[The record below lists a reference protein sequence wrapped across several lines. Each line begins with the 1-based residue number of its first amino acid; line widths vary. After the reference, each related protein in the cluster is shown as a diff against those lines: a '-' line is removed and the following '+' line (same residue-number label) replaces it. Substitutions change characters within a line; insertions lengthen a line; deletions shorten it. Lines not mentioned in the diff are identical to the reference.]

1 MENLMFDAWEIE
13 RALRGL
19 QLGGS
24 RRTGRKRSGLSSES
38 TSTLAGLK
46 LRTAMQLA
54 ALLAEMHSGLR
65 RKVWTEDE
73 GLIDDVFAQFVGFV
87 GGKIKDTLTV
97 SLLRRDLQDNSDTD
111 TAAIILQVRA
121 EVKMQLLKT
130 SKKAE
135 LNSSTLIA
143 YMKDCWTHSASKYYP
158 VENWRTESPQY
169 CTIFTLR
176 ISPSFMSLE
185 GPFIDMSNR
194 IIREYARYEH
204 HFLNV
209 AFVAENNSQIGP
221 WVFKNEGA
229 EFEYKIKD
237 VLSNG
242 VQLAGRKFKFLAFS
256 NSSLK
261 EGRFLFFHEP
271 ENEKSI
277 TVESI
282 RAWMGDFSAIRTPAR
297 YAARMGQALTATT
310 PTVDID
316 DSEVTMRH
324 PDVKRNGYTFSDGVG
339 TVSKDLARVIWES
352 LRLGRRAL
360 TALPTSNVEDNENN
374 VPSAFQI
381 RFGGA
386 KGMVSVDARLPGK
399 RMCIRDSMTKFDSPN
414 CKVLEVAD
422 YASPTVARPAHLNRQ
437 VILILEDL
445 GVPNSVFLRLQ
456 RDSIKDLSLMRTDV
470 GKLVGMA
477 GKMSHFGNFVR
488 LISKNDGDIH
498 NWISNEFIQHCLD
511 HVRNFLLKEIK
522 YRARIKIPNGWTL
535 FGILDETGILKD
547 GQVFVS
553 VVGATDS
560 NDSAPPQRI
569 LKGQVVVYRNPCV
582 HPGDIQFATAVD
594 VPPLHHLRNVIVFSQ
609 HGNRD
614 LPSQLAGGDLDGDQ
628 FSVLENRS
636 LFPSTVCS
644 PAAYTARPEKI
655 HPNAVTITDVI
666 DFIIYFLKNNNLG
679 VLSKRHMAV
688 ADSAPGGPRNPGC
701 IHLAELCSTAVDFA
715 KSGIPAV
722 ITHATPTFKQ
732 KPDYMRPANES
743 DNFNRNR
750 FYKSDKVMGHMFR
763 DPELNSAIRNAEL
776 GVTQPSSRIQSRDPL
791 WEFIL
796 ESAPA
801 NWKDSIPQARDFHAA
816 YIWQVYDITSYCD
829 PVLSEMDLW
838 TGCIDMS
845 HRAYYRTHFNF
856 DAWAK
861 DQFGGLMMR
870 MQKQMIQDLDD
881 EGVRRLAAACYY
893 VAVRE
898 KKPASET
905 SDDALGGTGGVFGFI
920 LFHHLL

>member
-1 MENLMFDAWEIE
+1 MQNLMFDAWEIE
-13 RALRGL
+13 RAMRGL

-24 RRTGRKRSGLSSES
+24 HRMGRQRHELSTEASS
-38 TSTLAGLK
+38 ALARLN
-46 LRTAMQLA
+46 LRIAMQLM
-54 ALLAEMHSGLR
+54 ALHSEMHSGLR
-65 RKVWTEDE
+65 KKVWTDDE
-73 GLIDDVFAQFVGFV
+73 ERIDDVFIEFVGFV
-87 GGKIKDTLTV
+87 GGKIKDTRTV
-97 SLLRRDLQDNSDTD
+97 SLLRRDRQDNSDTD
-111 TAAIILQVRA
+111 TAAILLQVRG
-121 EVKMQLLKT
+121 EVKIHLLRS
-130 SKKAE
+130 SKK
-135 LNSSTLIA
+135 LNASTLIA
-143 YMKDCWTHSASKYYP
+143 SLKDFWTRSASAFYP
-158 VENWRTESPQY
+158 AKNWRIESPQY
-169 CTIFTLR
+169 CSLFTLR
-176 ISPSFMSLE
+176 ISPSSMSLE
-185 GPFIDMSNR
+185 GPFMDMSNR

-204 HFLNV
+204 HFVNV
-209 AFVAENNSQIGP
+209 AFVAENGSQIGP

-229 EFEYKIKD
+229 DFEYKMKD
-237 VLSNG
+237 SLTNG
-242 VQLAGRKFKFLAFS
+242 AQLAGRKFKFLAFS

-271 ENEKSI
+271 EDDTSI

-282 RAWMGDFSAIRTPAR
+282 RTWMGDFSAIRTPAR

-316 DSEVTMRH
+316 DSQVKMHH

-339 TVSKDLARVIWES
+339 TVSKDLARVIWDS
-352 LRLGRRAL
+352 LRVGRRAL
-360 TALPTSNVEDNENN
+360 SALPPPDVDENESN

-386 KGMVSVDARLPGK
+386 KGMVSVDARLRGK
-399 RMCIRDSMTKFDSPN
+399 QMCVRDSMTKFNSPN

-422 YASPTVARPAHLNRQ
+422 YASPTMARPAHLNRQ
-437 VILILEDL
+437 VILILENL

-470 GKLVGMA
+470 GKLVSMA

-488 LISKNDGDIH
+488 LISKNDDDIH
-498 NWISNEFIQHCLD
+498 GWISNEFIQHCLD

-535 FGILDETGILKD
+535 FGILDETGILKE
-547 GQVFVS
+547 GQVFVN
-553 VVGATDS
+553 VVGVLDS
-560 NDSAPPQRI
+560 KDSGPPQRI

-594 VPPLHHLRNVIVFSQ
+594 VPQLHHLRNVIVFSQ

-628 FSVLENRS
+628 FSVFENRS
-636 LFPSTVCS
+636 LFPTAVCI

-655 HPNAVTITDVI
+655 HPHAVTINDVI
-666 DFIIYFLKNNNLG
+666 AFIIYFLKNNNLG

-701 IHLAELCSTAVDFA
+701 IHLAELCSIAVDFA

-722 ITHATPTFKQ
+722 VTSETPSFKQ
-732 KPDYMRPANES
+732 KPDFMRPANES
-743 DNFNRNR
+743 SNYNRYYN
-750 FYKSDKVMGHMFR
+750 SDKVMGHMFR
-763 DPELNSAIRNAEL
+763 DPELNSAIHNAEFS
-776 GVTQPSSRIQSRDPL
+776 VAQPSNRIQRRDPL
-791 WEFIL
+791 WDFIL
-796 ESAPA
+796 ESAPED
-801 NWKDSIPQARDFHAA
+801 WKDSIPLARELHAS
-816 YIWQVYDITSYCD
+816 YIWQVYEITSYCD

-861 DQFGGLMMR
+861 DQYGALMMR
-870 MQKQMIQDLDD
+870 MQKQMMRDADD
-881 EGVRRLAAACYY
+881 ESVRKLAAACYH
-893 VAVRE
+893 VAMQE

-905 SDDALGGTGGVFGFI
+905 GDDGLAGTGGVFGFI